1 MGIQPVAVS
10 VDSPEESR
18 RLCQKAGLSF
28 PVLSDSQAQTTRQ
41 YDLLLPADRWE
52 GKEISGPGEFLIDN
66 SGTVRWRKLTEA
78 RGAQMLAAAQILQ

>member
-10 VDSPEESR
+10 VDSPEESQ

-28 PVLSDSQAQTTRQ
+28 PVLSDAKAQTTRQ
-41 YDLLLPADRWE
+41 YDLLLPEDHWE

-78 RGAQMLAAAQILQ
+78 RGSQLLAAAQRLQ

>member
-10 VDSPEESR
+10 VDSSEESR

-28 PVLSDSQAQTTRQ
+28 PVLSDPQAQTTRL
-41 YDLLLPADRWE
+41 YDLLLPTDRWE

-66 SGTVRWRKLTEA
+66 SGKVRWRKLTEA
-78 RGAQMLAAAQILQ
+78 RGPQLLAAAQILQ